1 MYAAPVRL
9 KAALIGGCML
19 AFSSAEAEPPALT
32 GFIDATYNRNLSAG
46 KGATTNL
53 HHSFDAQANS
63 FLLNAVHLAATG
75 NSGEELSYVIEVDM
89 GTDAAATN
97 SGGLG
102 TGDEMDLQE
111 AYLTYRK
118 PDGKLGFKAGKFV
131 TYQGIEVIES
141 GANPTITRGL
151 LFGLA
156 EPYTHTGIVATYQLT
171 GAVDLH
177 AGLINGWDLFVDNN
191 TRPTGVVKLGYS
203 GGDPLA
209 LTLSAYLGPE
219 QAGNTDNN
227 RMSVDATG
235 VSKSVENLDLWFQA
249 NYGKEDKAALDG
261 GDATWIGFGLQP
273 LYHFSD
279 TFCLGA
285 RYEYFKDSD
294 GARTGHVQALQNI
307 SLSVTPAYYLTKSL
321 LSRVEFRTDM
331 SDEDVFTDA
340 DGKAS
345 GQQMQ
350 VTAEMIYSF

>member
-1 MYAAPVRL
+1 MYSTSARL
-9 KAALIGGCML
+9 KAALIGTCIL
-19 AFSSAEAEPPALT
+19 ALSSASADPPALT
-32 GFIDATYNRNLSAG
+32 GFIDATYNRNLQSG
-46 KGATTNL
+46 DTGPTTNQ

-75 NSGEELSYVIEVDM
+75 KSGEELSYAIEVDM
-89 GTDAAATN
+89 GTDAAAIN

-102 TGDEMDLQE
+102 TSDEMDLQE

-118 PDGKLGFKAGKFV
+118 PESKLGFKAGKFV

-141 GANPTITRGL
+141 GGNPTVTRGL

-156 EPYTHTGIVATYQLT
+156 EPYTHTGIVATYQLS
-171 GAVDLH
+171 GALDLH
-177 AGLINGWDLFVDNN
+177 AGLVNGWDLFVDNN

-209 LTLSAYLGPE
+209 LTVSAYLGPE
-219 QAGNTDNN
+219 QAGNTDNS

-235 VSKSVENLDLWFQA
+235 VTKGIKNLDLWFQV
-249 NYGKEDKAALDG
+249 NYGKEDGAALDG
-261 GDATWIGFGLQP
+261 GDAAWMGFGLQP
-273 LYHFSD
+273 LYHFSEK
-279 TFCLGA
+279 TCLGL

-294 GARTGHVQALQNI
+294 GARSAHVQALQNFSI
-307 SLSVTPAYYLTKSL
+307 APAYYLTSSL
-321 LSRVEFRTDM
+321 LSRLEFRADM
-331 SDEDVFTDA
+331 SDEDVFTDS

-345 GQQMQ
+345 GSQLG